1 MGGCITSAG
10 PAHRRLWG
18 FSVPYV
24 CTTPVAL
31 VAFMSHFPSGNGQA
45 AVNLDDRS
53 RLVTAGRSCRR
64 SVESPPVQNI
74 GLRFGDKAG
83 MNSSGCLKR

>member
-53 RLVTAGRSCRR
+53 RLVTAGRSCLTR
-64 SVESPPVQNI
+64 SGDQWP
-74 GLRFGDKAG
+74 GRLRCTKSVYAG
-83 MNSSGCLKR
+83 QE